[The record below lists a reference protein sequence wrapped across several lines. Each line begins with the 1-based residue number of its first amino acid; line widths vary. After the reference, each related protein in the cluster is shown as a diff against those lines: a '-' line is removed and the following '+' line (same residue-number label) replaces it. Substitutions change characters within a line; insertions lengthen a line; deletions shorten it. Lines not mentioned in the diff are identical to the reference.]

1 MLLCAVTSAESA
13 PPDEPEVQGP
23 GGEEELGILQAIEL
37 LEQMSDT
44 LRGRYISPLSPIR

>member
-23 GGEEELGILQAIEL
+23 GGEELGVLQATEL
-37 LEQMSDT
+37 LEKIADT
-44 LRGRYISPLSPIR
+44 LLSRYKSPLFPI